1 MNLLDLYVNIVA
13 KDEASDKIDGIVGN
27 IGGKIRNGMGTA
39 VKAGAAAVG
48 ALTAATATGVVA
60 LGKAALDSYA
70 DYEQL
75 AGGIEKLY
83 GNAGMT
89 LEEYAASVG
98 RSTEEVVGE
107 YERNEAA
114 QELMLH
120 NAQEAYRTA
129 GMSANEY
136 MEKATSFSASLIQ
149 SLGGDTYE
157 AAIMA
162 DKALRA
168 VSDNAN
174 AFGTDVNAVSDAI
187 RGLARENYTMLD
199 NLSLGYQG
207 TAEEMM
213 RLVNDSGVLGYTLTD
228 TAQLGEI
235 GFAKMVEAIQ
245 AVQVQQKI
253 AGTTLNEASST
264 ISGSIGKMKAAWTN
278 FQTALADPNADI
290 GDFAER
296 LIDSF
301 NDVALNVIPVIQ
313 TIGEQVA
320 KAIPELLDML
330 IPVLMDLLNRILE
343 SLIPML
349 PGLVQSI
356 VDGLVQLIPM
366 LIEGALQLF
375 MAIVQALPQ
384 IIPALIDAAIS
395 AIDSVIDM
403 LPTLLP
409 LLLEAA
415 IRLFM
420 ALVEAIPRIIPAL
433 IQALPTVIQAVTST
447 LLNNIPLLLQCA
459 VELFMA
465 LVTAVPMVLGELIG
479 AVGQLLQGVWD
490 TITSFDLGEAAGQ
503 LIQGFING
511 IKNMAGAVIN
521 AVSGVFGGAI
531 DFVKGLFG
539 IASPSKVFEGFGE
552 MLDAGMA
559 KGILGSG
566 DDITDAFDSVMGNL
580 SGSAMDVS
588 VNARGLPSMT
598 ASTMA
603 GVVITG
609 NTFNVRQESDI
620 EDIANRLALLIDR
633 RG

>member
-83 GNAGMT
+83 GT
-89 LEEYAASVG
+89 ASGVMMQQ
-98 RSTEEVVGE
+98 
-107 YERNEAA
+107 A
-114 QELMLH
+114 QD
-120 NAQEAYRTA
+120 AYRTA

-136 MEKATSFSASLIQ
+136 METATSFSAALIK
-149 SLGGDTYE
+149 SVGGDMEE
-157 AAIMA
+157 AARLSDVAI
-162 DKALRA
+162 RA
-168 VSDNAN
+168 MSDNIN
-174 AFGTDVNAVSDAI
+174 TFGTDAEMVKGAI
-187 RGLARENYTMLD
+187 MGLSRENYTMLD
-199 NLSLGYQG
+199 NLKLGYSG
-207 TAEEMM
+207 TAQGMM
-213 RLVNDSGVLGYTLTD
+213 ELINDSGVLGYALTD
-228 TAQLGEI
+228 VSQLGEV

-245 AVQVQQKI
+245 AVQEQQNI
-253 AGTTLNEASST
+253 AGTTAREAAST
-264 ISGSIGKMKAAWTN
+264 ISGSVGAMRSAWVN

-330 IPVLMDLLNRILE
+330 IPVLMDLLNSILE
-343 SLIPML
+343 NLIPML

-479 AVGQLLQGVWD
+479 AVGQLLQGVRD

-511 IKNMAGAVIN
+511 IRNMGGAVIN
-521 AVSGVFGGAI
+521 AISGVFGGAI

-539 IASPSKVFEGFGE
+539 INSPSKVFEGFGE

-580 SGSAMDVS
+580 TGSAMDVS
-588 VNARGLPSMT
+588 VNAKGLPSMT